1 MIFKNEVGL
10 CFPCGRLSV
19 IHHNLEVKALYIA
32 QAGYQLSMFI
42 KQFPEN
48 ALATTVFPNALA
60 TTVFPKLSPAFCHL
74 AYPPTKRN
82 ISTLS

>member
-1 MIFKNEVGL
+1 MIYKNEVGL

-32 QAGYQLSMFI
+32 QAEYQLSMFI

-48 ALATTVFPNALA
+48 ALAA
-60 TTVFPKLSPAFCHL
+60 TASLHTAFFPKLSPAFCHL
-74 AYPPTKRN
+74 ACPHPPKE
-82 ISTLS
+82 IQVL

>member
-32 QAGYQLSMFI
+32 QAWYQLSMFI
-42 KQFPEN
+42 KQFPE
-48 ALATTVFPNALA
+48 NALA

-82 ISTLS
+82 TSTLS